1 MAIIVPIKELK
12 DTNKF
17 SSMCEK
23 ANEPIY
29 VTKNGYGNMVVMN
42 VEYYNKVFE
51 KMVVKQKIIE
61 GLNDIKKGKVSDG
74 KKFMKELKEKYDI

>member
-42 VEYYNKVFE
+42 VEFYNKVFE

-61 GLNDIKKGKVSDG
+61 GLSDIKRRKVSDG

>member
-17 SSMCEK
+17 STMCAK

-29 VTKNGYGNMVVMN
+29 ITKNGYGNMVVMN
-42 VEYYNKVFE
+42 VEYYNRMFE
-51 KMVVKQKIIE
+51 KMIIKQQIIDGLDAVKE
-61 GLNDIKKGKVSDG
+61 GKVSDG
-74 KKFMKELKEKYDI
+74 KIFMKELKEKHGI

>member
-61 GLNDIKKGKVSDG
+61 GLKDIKKGKVSDG
-74 KKFMKELKEKYDI
+74 KKFMKELKEKHDI

>member
-17 SSMCEK
+17 STMCEN

-42 VEYYNKVFE
+42 VDYYNKVFE
-51 KMVVKQKIIE
+51 KLIVKHQIME
-61 GLNDIKKGKVSDG
+61 GLDDIKNGKVSDG
-74 KKFMKELKEKYDI
+74 KKFMKELKEKYGL

>member
-17 SSMCEK
+17 SLMCEK

-42 VEYYNKVFE
+42 VEN
-51 KMVVKQKIIE
+51 
-61 GLNDIKKGKVSDG
+61 
-74 KKFMKELKEKYDI
+74 